1 LRWGRRGVAA
11 HVEPDDA
18 IGPNQGGQSESGKKK
33 KKSWHLNKKIRKVAK
48 LEVSDAFEIRGKVMV
63 GMCAMMVMGT
73 IVLWMGLKWMLASL
87 VGFFS

>member
-1 LRWGRRGVAA
+1 
-11 HVEPDDA
+11 
-18 IGPNQGGQSESGKKK
+18 
-33 KKSWHLNKKIRKVAK
+33 
-48 LEVSDAFEIRGKVMV
+48 MV